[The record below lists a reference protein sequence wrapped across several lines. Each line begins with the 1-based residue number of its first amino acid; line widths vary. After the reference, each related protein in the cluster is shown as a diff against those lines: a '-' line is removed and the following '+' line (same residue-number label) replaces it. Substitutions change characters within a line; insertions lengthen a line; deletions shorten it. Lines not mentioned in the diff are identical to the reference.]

1 MTSYLYSKTETKSA
15 NIVFKKSIE
24 LILQNEPIVFS
35 SDKQIQILSKKS
47 INHRGLNPLFRI
59 I

>member
-1 MTSYLYSKTETKSA
+1 MSSYLYSKTETKSA
-15 NIVFKKSIE
+15 DIVFKKSIE

-35 SDKQIQILSKKS
+35 SDKQIQILSKGS
-47 INHRGLNPLFRI
+47 INHTGLNPLFRI

>member
-1 MTSYLYSKTETKSA
+1 MSSYLFSKTETKSA
-15 NIVFKKSIE
+15 NIVFKKSLE
-24 LILQNEPIVFS
+24 LFLQNEPIVFS

-47 INHRGLNPLFRI
+47 INDTGVNSLFRI